1 MSIDNFWKPEVTVR
15 ITVAVII
22 VLLAAGFIA
31 AYLVFDDPSSRDKIV
46 FIASVI
52 GGAAAVYSAYYAGAS
67 LRLNLYRDKQG
78 RAFEVLDSLN
88 RSDTVSA
95 AATIDRAIE
104 AKPGT
109 LTYELIT
116 SDLTLYPAVKIL
128 LGIYEDLAIAASI
141 GYADE
146 GILYQSVHTTTV
158 YYYDALKQYMDGV
171 RKVKGSKEYYC
182 ELEKLVGRWRINKYA
197 YPK

>member
-22 VLLAAGFIA
+22 VLLAAGFIV

-46 FIASVI
+46 FIASVV

-104 AKPGT
+104 AKSGT
-109 LTYELIT
+109 LTYELVT
-116 SDLTLYPAVKIL
+116 SDMTLYPAVKIL

-171 RKVKGSKEYYC
+171 SKGK
-182 ELEKLVGRWRINKYA
+182 GQ
-197 YPK
+197 